1 MQSLDVISINVW
13 NVLISLCNLAI
24 LFWVMKKF
32 LYAPVRNMIA
42 KREAEIEAQYA
53 AAAEA
58 EKSAAADRD
67 LYAEKLRSVKGEA
80 DDILRRATAAADRS
94 GARIVEEARGKADG
108 IIRQAQNEAELEKRK
123 AEAEVRRQIADVSAA
138 LTEQMLQR
146 EIRKEDHRKLIDS
159 FLQEMGEAE

>member
-1 MQSLDVISINVW
+1 MQSLDVISINIW
-13 NVLISLCNLAI
+13 NTLISLGNLG
-24 LFWVMKKF
+24 LLYWVMKKF

-53 AAAEA
+53 AAAQA
-58 EKSAAADRD
+58 EKRAAEDRD
-67 LYAEKLRSVKGEA
+67 LYAEKLRGAKDEA
-80 DDILRRATAAADRS
+80 DDILRKAVTAADRS

-108 IIRQAQNEAELEKRK
+108 IIRQAQNEAELEKKK
-123 AEAEVRRQIADVSAA
+123 AEAEVRRQIADVSTA

-146 EIRKEDHRKLIDS
+146 EIRTEDHRKLIDS

>member
-1 MQSLDVISINVW
+1 MQSLDVISINIW
-13 NVLISLCNLAI
+13 NVLISLLNLGI

-32 LYAPVRNMIA
+32 LYEPVRKMIA
-42 KREAEIEAQYA
+42 KREADIDAQYA

-58 EKSAAADRD
+58 EKSASADRD
-67 LYAEKLRSVKGEA
+67 LYAEKLRGAKGEA
-80 DDILRRATAAADRS
+80 DEIIRKATVAADRN

-108 IIRQAQNEAELEKRK
+108 IIRQAQNEAELEKKK
-123 AEAEVRRQIADVSAA
+123 AEAEVRRQIADVSTA

-146 EIRKEDHRKLIDS
+146 EIRTEDHRKLIDS